1 MKNLYIYFATISV
14 VFCLGCGKNKTKKSS
29 ENINLNTTNVAK
41 EPSSELIENEKTII
55 SESVKHSL
63 PPIPEELE
71 FAGERVP
78 LENDLVRDRLINQ
91 LIIQSNRHSRT
102 LIMLRLKSKWEG
114 MIREILKKKGVPE
127 DFFYLAIAESELN
140 NEIKSPRNA
149 LGMWQFLKKTGLEYG
164 LIIDN
169 HIDQRRDPEKAT
181 EVACDYLIEA
191 KRKLGSWTNATA
203 SYNVGMA
210 GLKSSMESQKETDY
224 YKLFLNSETSKYVF
238 RILAMKLVY
247 SNPEAYGYH
256 IDDKDKINVK
266 LKLPLEVKDLSLES
280 LLKK

>member
-1 MKNLYIYFATISV
+1 M
-14 VFCLGCGKNKTKKSS
+14 
-29 ENINLNTTNVAK
+29 
-41 EPSSELIENEKTII
+41 
-55 SESVKHSL
+55 
-63 PPIPEELE
+63 
-71 FAGERVP
+71 P

-114 MIREILKKKGVPE
+114 MIKKILKEKGVPE

-169 HIDQRRDPEKAT
+169 YIDQRRDPEKAT

-210 GLKSSMESQKETDY
+210 GLKSSMQSQKETDY

-256 IDDKDKINVK
+256 IDEENKMKPFEYKSIELTRGRYNSIDISKRYGISFAMLKSYNPWLRSGGSYDLVIKKKNVE
-266 LKLPLEVKDLSLES
+266 LKLPLGVKDLSLES